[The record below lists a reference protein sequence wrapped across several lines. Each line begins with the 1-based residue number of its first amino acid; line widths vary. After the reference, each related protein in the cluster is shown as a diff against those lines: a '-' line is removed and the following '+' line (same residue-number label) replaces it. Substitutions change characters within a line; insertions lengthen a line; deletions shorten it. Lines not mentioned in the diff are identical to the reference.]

1 MGLRTFN
8 FESSV
13 QGKRPD
19 FLNYI
24 VTVFFVPNRVSLQL
38 VGEHQFLVKKDTTL
52 VGFRQSKAFKLNLS
66 DWVVCFRLADKV
78 VDNRNNISDS
88 IPEF

>member
-8 FESSV
+8 FKSSV

-24 VTVFFVPNRVSLQL
+24 VTVLFVPNRVSLRL
-38 VGEHQFLVKKDTTL
+38 VGEHQSLVKKDTTL
-52 VGFRQSKAFKLNLS
+52 EGFLQSKAFKLNLS
-66 DWVVCFRLADKV
+66 DWVVCFRLEDKV
-78 VDNRNNISDS
+78 VENRNNISDS